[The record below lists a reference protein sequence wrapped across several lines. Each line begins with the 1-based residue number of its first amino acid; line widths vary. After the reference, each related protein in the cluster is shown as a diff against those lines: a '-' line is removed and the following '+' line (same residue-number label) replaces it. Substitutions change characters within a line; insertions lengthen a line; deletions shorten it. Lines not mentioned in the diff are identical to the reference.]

1 MLNHVYG
8 LIGIIG
14 TIITIATSF
23 IRNQNI
29 SQWLLVSS
37 GWLAALLI
45 GWLTHRTI
53 KIISKNHTEAIKS
66 NMDAI
71 KSNDEL
77 KEDLIKEN
85 QKLTQELAQAV
96 ESKEK
101 MEGIAAY
108 LATQNPQINAM
119 PRATSRQEK
128 NDSGVN

>member
-8 LIGIIG
+8 LIGVVG

-23 IRNQNI
+23 IRNQDI
-29 SQWLLVSS
+29 SQWLLVCS

-45 GWLTHRTI
+45 GWFTHRTI
-53 KIISKNHTEAIKS
+53 KAISNNHTEVIKS

-71 KSNDEL
+71 KSHNESNQNL
-77 KEDLIKEN
+77 MAENQGLIKE
-85 QKLTQELAQAV
+85 LARTSEQ
-96 ESKEK
+96 KEK

-119 PRATSRQEK
+119 PRTASRQEST
-128 NDSGVN
+128 DSEAN